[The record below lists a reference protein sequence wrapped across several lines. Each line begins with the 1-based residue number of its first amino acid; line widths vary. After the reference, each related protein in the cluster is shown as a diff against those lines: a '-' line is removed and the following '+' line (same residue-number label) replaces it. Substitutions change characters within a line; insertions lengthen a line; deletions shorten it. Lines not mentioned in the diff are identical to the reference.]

1 MSIFHE
7 EPSLLDRLKPPLVLP
22 VDVRAGVFGPHLRS
36 RLRILFF
43 FTRSVPYT
51 IRSHPP
57 RAARNYPT
65 AMCPCAT
72 MLAIAVFL
80 GNVMLQYVSSQ
91 NAGFVKS
98 PMSETKLTGDT
109 FELYC
114 DVVGNPTPEIQWWYA
129 EINRADSFKQLWDGA
144 RKRRVSINTAYGT
157 NGVSVL
163 GVTRLTLEDSGT
175 YECRASNDPRRNDL
189 RQNPAIT
196 WIRAQAT
203 ISVLQKPKINASDQ
217 EILPAKK
224 PQEDNLPVTLQC
236 NLTNAHTTHRES
248 FWMKNGDEIPNT
260 RKGLKNTELT
270 LNKPRAEDAGEY
282 MCVYTFDKAPNANAS
297 IEVKAAPEI
306 TGHKRSEN
314 KKEGESA
321 LLYCKSVGYPHP
333 IWTWRKKVSQGSYV
347 DIDNSTGRF
356 FIMNKDNYTELNVI
370 NLDIST
376 DPGEYVCSASNVIG
390 TKESTSILRVRSH
403 LAPLWPFLGVLAEIL
418 ILVVIIV
425 VYEKRKRP
433 DEVQD
438 DDEPAGSVKTNSTN
452 NHKDKNLRQRNTN

>member
-1 MSIFHE
+1 MR
-7 EPSLLDRLKPPLVLP
+7 PSAV
-22 VDVRAGVFGPHLRS
+22 
-36 RLRILFF
+36 
-43 FTRSVPYT
+43 
-51 IRSHPP
+51 
-57 RAARNYPT
+57 
-65 AMCPCAT
+65 
-72 MLAIAVFL
+72 MLAVVLL
-80 GNVMLQYVSSQ
+80 GNLMLPFTSAQ

-144 RKRRVSINTAYGT
+144 RKRRVSINTAYGA

-163 GVTRLTLEDSGT
+163 GITRLTLEDSGT

-217 EILPAKK
+217 IILSP
-224 PQEDNLPVTLQC
+224 DSSNVPVYLHC
-236 NLTNAHTTHRES
+236 NLTTAHPRHEES
-248 FWMKNGDEIPNT
+248 FWMKNGLEIPKTRTEHRNT
-260 RKGLKNTELT
+260 SYRIT
-270 LNKPRAEDAGEY
+270 KPRAEESGEY
-282 MCVYTFDKAPNANAS
+282 MCVYTFTMAPNANAT
-297 IEVKAAPEI
+297 IEVKAKPDI

-314 KKEGESA
+314 KNEGENA
-321 LLYCKSVGYPHP
+321 MLYCKSVGYPHP
-333 IWTWRKKVSQGSYV
+333 IWTWRKVDGTSYT

-356 FIMNKDNYTELNVI
+356 FITNRDNYTELNI
-370 NLDIST
+370 LNLDINT
-376 DPGEYVCSASNVIG
+376 DPGKYECNATNVIG
-390 TKESTSILRVRSH
+390 TTAETTILRVRSH
-403 LAPLWPFLGVLAEIL
+403 LAPLWPFLGVLAEII

-433 DEVQD
+433 DDIID
-438 DDEPAGSVKTNSTN
+438 DDEPVGPMKTNSTN
-452 NHKDKNLRQRNTN
+452 NHKDKNIRQRNTK